1 MTPRAWGKWH
11 AALSPQA
18 RRTHPPTLPGVETLD
33 EYLRRLASSDPVP
46 GGGSAAALVGAI
58 AAALAAMVGRI
69 ASAPLDDVVAEAD
82 RLREELGAA
91 RLRDE
96 AAFAAVVAAQALP
109 KDDESQVQ
117 ARRKAIDGALQRAA
131 AEPLR
136 AAGLALRVLEL
147 TRRLSEAK
155 TKSLASDVGCAAE
168 FAYASLAGCAYNVR
182 VNHKYMHDAETIA
195 RQAGELRAYEDAA
208 SNVLEQIRRRY
219 SDW

>member
-1 MTPRAWGKWH
+1 M
-11 AALSPQA
+11 A
-18 RRTHPPTLPGVETLD
+18 RRPFAAGSPNPSANSAGRVVTLD

-46 GGGSAAALVGAI
+46 GGGSAAALIGAI

-109 KDDESQVQ
+109 KDDECPGPGAPQSHRRGAA
-117 ARRKAIDGALQRAA
+117 ARRGR
-131 AEPLR
+131 EPLR

-147 TRRLSEAK
+147 DAPPERGEDRSRSRATSAAPPSSRTPRWPDARTTSASITNTCTTPK
-155 TKSLASDVGCAAE
+155 RSRGKPGSYVRTK
-168 FAYASLAGCAYNVR
+168 
-182 VNHKYMHDAETIA
+182 
-195 RQAGELRAYEDAA
+195 DAA
-208 SNVLEQIRRRY
+208 WNVFEQIRRRY